1 MRNLK
6 ILSVLLIAAMLCA
19 CTKKEDTIRVGVVAE
34 LTGAIPAVGNSCKNG
49 AQLAVK
55 EINAAGGVDV
65 GGKKYKIEL
74 FIEDS
79 ASKPEQAAAVAQK
92 LITKNRVLAIVG
104 PNSSANALPVS
115 EIAENSK
122 VLFITPWS
130 TNPKT
135 TLDAKTGQPKQYAF
149 RACFT
154 DTFEGGVL
162 GKFASETLKAKKAA
176 VLFDVAADVLK
187 VQSELFKE
195 SFEKAGGKV
204 VAFETYTG
212 GDKDFSAQFTK
223 IKQANPDIIFLPS
236 YYTDVPLQV
245 SQAHRLGIKAP
256 FLGSDA
262 WSTEELVTMCGK
274 ECDGFY
280 FFNHYSPET
289 TNPDTVKFIS
299 TYKTEYSVVPDDV
312 AALSYDAVGVLSRA
326 FAAAGKLDRQAV
338 RDAMGGLEVYNGVTG
353 SIKYT
358 PGSGDPIKGGVIL
371 QIKDGKF
378 KWYSDA
384 KP

>member
-1 MRNLK
+1 MRK
-6 ILSVLLIAAMLCA
+6 IRILSLLLAAVLLGACA
-19 CTKKEDTIRVGVVAE
+19 KKEETIRVGVIAE
-34 LTGAIPAVGNSCKNG
+34 LSGSIPAVGNSCKTG
-49 AQLAVK
+49 AELAAK
-55 EINAAGGVDV
+55 EINAAGGITI
-65 GGKKYKIEL
+65 GGKPYKLEL
-74 FIEDS
+74 FVEDS

-92 LITKNRVLAIVG
+92 LITNNRVLAIVG
-104 PNSSANALPVS
+104 PNSSSNAMPVS
-115 EIAENSK
+115 EIAENAK

-135 TLDAKTGQPKQYAF
+135 TQDSKTGQPKQYAF

-162 GKFASETLKAKKAA
+162 GKFASENLQAKKAA
-176 VLFDVAADVLK
+176 VLFDVSADVLK

-195 SFEKAGGKV
+195 SFEKAGGTI
-204 VAFETYTG
+204 VAFETYTS
-212 GDKDFSAQFTK
+212 GDKDFSAQLTK
-223 IKQANPDIIFLPS
+223 IKAANPDIIFLPS

-245 SQAHRLGIKAP
+245 GQAHRLGIKAP

-262 WSTEELVTMCGK
+262 WSSEELAGMCGK
-274 ECDGFY
+274 ECEGYY

-289 TNPDTVKFIS
+289 TNPDTVKFIAS
-299 TYKTEYSVVPDDV
+299 YKAAFSKVPDDV
-312 AALSYDAVGVLSRA
+312 AALAYDSVYILSRA
-326 FAAAGKLDRQAV
+326 IAAAGKLDRQAV
-338 RDAMGGLEVYNGVTG
+338 RDAMGGMPVYNGVTG

-358 PGSGDPIKGGVIL
+358 PNSGDPEKGGVIL

-378 KWYSDA
+378 TWYADA